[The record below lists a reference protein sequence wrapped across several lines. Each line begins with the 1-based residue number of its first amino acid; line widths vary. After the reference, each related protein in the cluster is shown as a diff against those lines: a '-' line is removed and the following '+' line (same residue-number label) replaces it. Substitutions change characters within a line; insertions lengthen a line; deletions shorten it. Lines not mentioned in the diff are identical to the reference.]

1 MYGIPQMIII
11 SLKWYTMCGH
21 QVYSY
26 MYHFTKYVVFPSRV
40 KGLNR
45 AQTKKILEFQLAL
58 QTSSSQILLALSKCR
73 CWFFLLSWQMTGGT
87 LACWASASENCL
99 AWQEN
104 LAVPD
109 YCTALF
115 RTLFHW
121 KQSHSTCM
129 INVQNAYTC
138 TCMYVCSILLFTLIL
153 KQLVT
158 VKGFG
163 SIGVCNTSKQQCTC
177 GEQ

>member
-1 MYGIPQMIII
+1 MVVSIMYGIPQMIII
-11 SLKWYTMCGH
+11 SFKWYTMCGH
-21 QVYSY
+21 QVKSN
-26 MYHFTKYVVFPSRV
+26 HFTKYVVFPSGV

-58 QTSSSQILLALSKCR
+58 QTSSFQILLALGKCW

-87 LACWASASENCL
+87 LACWATASENCL

-115 RTLFHW
+115 WTLF
-121 KQSHSTCM
+121 QSNHTLHVWLM
-129 INVQNAYTC
+129 YRMHIHVHVC
-138 TCMYVCSILLFTLIL
+138 TCAAYFCLLWY
-153 KQLVT
+153 
-158 VKGFG
+158 
-163 SIGVCNTSKQQCTC
+163 
-177 GEQ
+177 